1 MTLYSQNNTKWQ
13 RDDTGHY
20 VEFEQNTQN
29 IDVSVNFENLLLTG
43 EQLISCDI
51 DTTLTVEQRG
61 IFFLDQTTGRF
72 IVGLVVFR
80 NLDTVGIFPVSMTVK
95 TNQNRTY
102 KKHFRVKVV

>member
-1 MTLYSQNNTKWQ
+1 MTLYSQKNTKWQ
-13 RDDTGHY
+13 RDNTGHY
-20 VEFEQNTQN
+20 VEFEQNTHK

-51 DTTLTVEQRG
+51 DTTLTVDQRG
-61 IFFLDQTTGRF
+61 VFFVDQTTLRF
-72 IVGLVVFR
+72 ILGLVVFA
-80 NLDTVGIFPVSMTVK
+80 NLDTVGIFPVAMTVK